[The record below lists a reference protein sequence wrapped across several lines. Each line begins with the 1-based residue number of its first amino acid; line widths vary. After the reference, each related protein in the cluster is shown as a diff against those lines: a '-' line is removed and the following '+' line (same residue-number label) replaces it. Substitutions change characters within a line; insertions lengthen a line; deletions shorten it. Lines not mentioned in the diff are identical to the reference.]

1 MEGREV
7 EGRGQRRGGIC
18 EESGRGVLGEGTE
31 SRERERGRRGQGG
44 KGVINERRVARRMA
58 EETKRWSV

>member
-7 EGRGQRRGGIC
+7 EGRGQRTGGIC

-31 SRERERGRRGQGG
+31 SRAREREREDGG
-44 KGVINERRVARRMA
+44 VREER
-58 EETKRWSV
+58 E